1 MSSQQP
7 ADSTATN
14 DRKNLKRSSEQQDEM
29 VEDVSRPPS
38 KTMKQNPDGEDGSKP
53 ESSVTS
59 DEVDVKTEAAPT
71 DSERLEAEELSS
83 LGLTVG
89 ARLEVM
95 WLLEDDDSSIEKV
108 SMMHQRLVG
117 KYRCSTTTTVCEKN
131 GLRFEIEKVRPC
143 PRYVMITR
151 TAPRVVAP

>member
-14 DRKNLKRSSEQQDEM
+14 ERKHLKRSSEPEEQM

-38 KTMKQNPDGEDGSKP
+38 KTMKQNPDGEDGSNL

-59 DEVDVKTEAAPT
+59 DEVVAKTEAATT
-71 DSERLEAEELSS
+71 DSERVEAEELSS

-95 WLLEDDDSSIEKV
+95 WLLEDDESSTEKV
-108 SMMHQRLVG
+108 RMMHQSCG
-117 KYRCSTTTTVCEKN
+117 K
-131 GLRFEIEKVRPC
+131 
-143 PRYVMITR
+143 
-151 TAPRVVAP
+151 